1 MSKLMFKNISFFLI
15 NFSILRFCL
24 ALLNKYSEKIT
35 FIEWELSSGIQN
47 LTWTF
52 FLDFKALLFLCAVL
66 FISRNVV
73 WYSQRYLYR
82 DPNKNR
88 FILLVLGFVASICLL
103 ITRSNIIT
111 ILLGWDGLGLISYC
125 LVIYYPTKKSSRAG
139 ILTVLSN
146 RVGDIC
152 ILLLVGWFSL
162 IGDYNFLILSQAS
175 TFLNS
180 LDWIYLLVIL
190 GAITKSAQIPFSAW
204 LPAAIAAP
212 TPVSA
217 LVHSSTLV
225 TAGVYLLI
233 RFSHF
238 SSDKFNLCL
247 IVTASL
253 TMFISGLVAFFEYDL
268 KKIIALS
275 TLSQLGVI
283 IFAISINLP
292 EVALF
297 HLITHAL
304 FKALLFLC
312 AGVIIHGNQNSQ
324 DIRSYGSLI
333 LNFPLV
339 GVCLNLANLSLC
351 GLPFLS
357 GFYSKDIIIELAAQ
371 NSWNSFIIII
381 AFSALGLTVAYSVR
395 LVYFTII
402 SFSNTP
408 ASLNLCDSDYTLVG
422 PILNLTFLSLLSGPS
437 LSWVIFPSPRLI
449 LLPYQLKFLAL
460 FIIFLSCVTALS
472 LVSPS
477 LNFTLNTFMKTLNS
491 RIWFLPI
498 LRGQST
504 SKFFIPWGNII
515 IKNLDAGWFE
525 ELSKQEA
532 AHNSRKFRHLTNFI
546 QLNRLKR
553 QFLFYFIL
561 ICILFVLFICLY
573 SLKLKHNT
581 EAVKIRLFFKG
592 NH

>member
-1 MSKLMFKNISFFLI
+1 
-15 NFSILRFCL
+15 
-24 ALLNKYSEKIT
+24 
-35 FIEWELSSGIQN
+35 
-47 LTWTF
+47 
-52 FLDFKALLFLCAVL
+52 
-66 FISRNVV
+66 
-73 WYSQRYLYR
+73 
-82 DPNKNR
+82 
-88 FILLVLGFVASICLL
+88 
-103 ITRSNIIT
+103 
-111 ILLGWDGLGLISYC
+111 
-125 LVIYYPTKKSSRAG
+125 
-139 ILTVLSN
+139 
-146 RVGDIC
+146 
-152 ILLLVGWFSL
+152 
-162 IGDYNFLILSQAS
+162 
-175 TFLNS
+175 
-180 LDWIYLLVIL
+180 
-190 GAITKSAQIPFSAW
+190 
-204 LPAAIAAP
+204 
-212 TPVSA
+212 
-217 LVHSSTLV
+217 
-225 TAGVYLLI
+225 
-233 RFSHF
+233 
-238 SSDKFNLCL
+238 
-247 IVTASL
+247 
-253 TMFISGLVAFFEYDL
+253 MFISGLVAFFEYDL

-381 AFSALGLTVAYSVR
+381 SFSALGLTVAYSVR

-491 RIWFLPI
+491 RI
-498 LRGQST
+498 
-504 SKFFIPWGNII
+504 
-515 IKNLDAGWFE
+515 
-525 ELSKQEA
+525 
-532 AHNSRKFRHLTNFI
+532 
-546 QLNRLKR
+546 
-553 QFLFYFIL
+553 
-561 ICILFVLFICLY
+561 
-573 SLKLKHNT
+573 
-581 EAVKIRLFFKG
+581 
-592 NH
+592 